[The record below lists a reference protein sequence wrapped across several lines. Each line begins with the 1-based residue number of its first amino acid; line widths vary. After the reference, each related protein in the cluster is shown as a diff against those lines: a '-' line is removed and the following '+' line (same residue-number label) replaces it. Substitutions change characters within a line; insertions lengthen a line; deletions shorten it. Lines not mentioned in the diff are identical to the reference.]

1 MNAILIIGII
11 ITLSAENLVVQ
22 AMGILG
28 MGIAIFII
36 DSRTF
41 KDE

>member
-11 ITLSAENLVVQ
+11 ITLSAQDLFIQ
-22 AMGILG
+22 AVGILL
-28 MGIAIFII
+28 MGAAIYII